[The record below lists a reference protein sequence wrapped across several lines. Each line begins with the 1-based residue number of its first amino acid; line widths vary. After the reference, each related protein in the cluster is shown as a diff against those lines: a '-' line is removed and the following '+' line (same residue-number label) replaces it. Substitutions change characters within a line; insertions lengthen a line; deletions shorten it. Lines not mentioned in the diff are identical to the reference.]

1 MPLAEVSRQTQ
12 PCHPFRMSLAD
23 KANHKTQLNHPFRM
37 PLAEANHQSQL
48 GLSRILLAEAN
59 HKTQLGHPSRM
70 SLTEL
75 IINHN
80 PTIRLRCH

>member
-1 MPLAEVSRQTQ
+1 
-12 PCHPFRMSLAD
+12 MSLAD
-23 KANHKTQLNHPFRM
+23 EANHKMQLNHPFRM

-48 GLSRILLAEAN
+48 GPSRILLVEAN

-70 SLTEL
+70 SLAEL

-80 PTIRLRCH
+80 PTIRLGCH

>member
-1 MPLAEVSRQTQ
+1 
-12 PCHPFRMSLAD
+12 
-23 KANHKTQLNHPFRM
+23 M